1 MKTAIVF
8 GGNGFIGSHV
18 VDLLDRLGYDVTV
31 FDRFSREPT
40 YTARAR
46 AIRGDIH
53 DPDQVSA
60 ALAGMDQVFHFL
72 TSSTAASSRTTA
84 ATDLETNVLPAVRL
98 AQAAAEQGVSRFVFA
113 STGGAIYSSA
123 TPGPYKETDDVAPVS
138 AYGTGKLCIEKYLD
152 LICSQSSMQSLV
164 LRIANPYGTRQR
176 PDRLQGLIPIAL
188 RRVVNGEPLV
198 RMGDGSM
205 VRDYI
210 WMDDLLSQLER
221 LVSAPATRHRV
232 YNLGSGTGNTVNDVF
247 TAIEQVTGIRPV
259 IESAP
264 QPASYVHSVTLDVS
278 RLDAEFGP
286 LPPATSLEAGITK
299 LWEEINRDE

>member
-1 MKTAIVF
+1 MKKAIVF

-40 YTARAR
+40 YSAPAR
-46 AIRGDIH
+46 AIQGDFH
-53 DPDQVSA
+53 DAAQVSA
-60 ALAGMDQVFHFL
+60 ALAGMDEVFHFL
-72 TSSTAASSRTTA
+72 TSSTAASRGVNA
-84 ATDLETNVLPAVRL
+84 PDDLASNVLPAVRL
-98 AQAAAEQGVSRFVFA
+98 AQSAADHGVRRFVFA

-123 TPGPYKETDDVAPVS
+123 TPGPYKETDDLAPIS
-138 AYGTGKLCIEKYLD
+138 AYGTGKLCIETYLD

-176 PDRLQGLIPIAL
+176 PDRLQGVIPIAL
-188 RRVVNGEPLV
+188 RRVLDGQPLT

-210 WMDDLLSQLER
+210 WMDDLLER
-221 LVSAPATRHRV
+221 LARLLEAPAPRNRV

-247 TAIEQVTGIRPV
+247 EGIAQVTGIRPV
-259 IESAP
+259 IETVP
-264 QPASYVHSVTLDVS
+264 QPASYVQSVTLDMS
-278 RLDAEFGP
+278 RFDDEFGT
-286 LPPATSLEAGITK
+286 LPNSTSLEAGITK
-299 LWEEINRDE
+299 LWEEINDGE